1 MAAGIIQGTVTTTSG
16 ETIELSWLVDDTGT
30 PTKWWN
36 LGHPVN
42 AAGASV
48 AFGSGA
54 NGATVPRVALATDSP
69 GVTALGQA
77 AAAASLPVVIA
88 SDQWYV
94 TTKVSANFTCPN
106 NTSHTANDNISDNST
121 AGSVT
126 KMSFTIAAGKGTIT
140 RIRVKKSDQTVA
152 TPTLRVWLWD
162 TTFTVASGD
171 DAAFSQ
177 PLTDSIGF
185 ADVAATTAGT
195 DDAVGWTNCAIPFV
209 AGTVFGLLQTLTT
222 FTVGA
227 SEVFTVD
234 IWYTPG

>member
-1 MAAGIIQGTVTTTSG
+1 MADVPLVDIVNGLPTGGTGTVQTISNITDRIGPLNATKETNPDAASATELALLRGMLQATIDATVTSG
-16 ETIELSWLVDDTGT
+16 TIGSPSTEFV
-30 PTKWWN
+30 
-36 LGHPVN
+36 
-42 AAGASV
+42 SV
-48 AFGSGA
+48 IG
-54 NGATVPRVALATDSP
+54 P
-69 GVTALGQA
+69 
-77 AAAASLPVVIA
+77 
-88 SDQWYV
+88 V
-94 TTKVSANFTCPN
+94 TTKVSNNFTCPN
-106 NTSHTANDNISDNST
+106 NTSHVANDNISDNST

-126 KMSFTIAAGKGTIT
+126 KLSFAVAAGKGTIT

-152 TPTLRVWLWD
+152 TPSIRVWLWD

-177 PLTDSIGF
+177 PLTDAIGF
-185 ADVAATTAGT
+185 ADVAVINAGT

-234 IWYTPG
+234 LWYVPG